1 MSDTPRTDACLSSEF
16 ANLKALNLLI
26 AESRKLERKLATA
39 LERVKRL
46 EEAGNNVAFRLSLW
60 RLSEGKWLCEEDAE
74 AWKAW
79 HQAKEAKP

>member
-26 AESRKLERKLATA
+26 AESRKLERELAEA

-46 EEAGNNVAFRLSLW
+46 EEAGARMFPHFAQRATPHKKAVADEW
-60 RLSEGKWLCEEDAE
+60 E
-74 AWKAW
+74 KAIR
-79 HQAKEAKP
+79 K